1 MRILHTSDW
10 HLGKLLHGAQLLGD
24 QAHVL
29 EQIPGLVKDA
39 GIDAVVVAGD
49 IYDRQVP
56 PPEAVELLDE
66 TFARLALEHAVPVFV
81 IAGNHDSPERLGFG
95 SRVLA
100 GGRVHV
106 AGGLPRDIIPVVL
119 RDGHGPVEF
128 FLLPYS
134 EPSIARGVLGD
145 QAVVD
150 HDSAAV
156 ASLRRVKRGPRSV
169 LVAHAFVAGGL
180 ASPDSERPLSVG
192 GAGTVEARSFEG
204 FGYVALGH
212 LHRPQVVGDRP
223 IRYSGSLL
231 KYSFDEASHKKTVSI
246 VEMDAAGRCSVEEVA
261 LSFRRDVR
269 RVEGTLSEVLQRGDV
284 DNAKDD
290 YVEVSLLGRDAI
302 LDPQAQIRM
311 VYPNLLHL
319 RRPDLERVG
328 QLLEAK
334 VDFEK
339 VTEVDLFASFFEQAS
354 GAALTGEE
362 RAALVTVLESIR
374 SREVTA

>member
-10 HLGKLLHGAQLLGD
+10 HLGRLFHGAHLLGD
-24 QAHVL
+24 QARVL
-29 EQIPGLVKDA
+29 EQIPRLVKDN
-39 GIDAVVVAGD
+39 GIDTVVIAGD

-66 TFARLALEHAVPVFV
+66 TLARLALDHSVPVLV
-81 IAGNHDSPERLGFG
+81 IAGNHDSPERLGFA
-95 SRVLA
+95 SRILA
-100 GGRVHV
+100 GGKVHV
-106 AGGLPRDIIPVVL
+106 AGGLNRDITPVVL
-119 RDGHGPVEF
+119 RDGHGPVNF

-134 EPSIARGVLGD
+134 EPSFARGVLGD
-145 QAVVD
+145 DAVVD

-156 ASLRRVKRGPRSV
+156 AMLRGVRPGPRSV

-192 GAGTVEARSFEG
+192 GAGTVEASSLEG
-204 FGYVALGH
+204 FSYVALGH

-223 IRYSGSLL
+223 MRYSGSLL
-231 KYSFDEASHKKTVSI
+231 KYSFDEASHKKTMSI
-246 VEMDAAGRCSVEEVA
+246 VEMDVAGRCNVEEVA
-261 LSFRRDVR
+261 LTPRRDVR
-269 RVEGTLSEVLQRGDV
+269 RVEGTLAEVLQRGAADV
-284 DNAKDD
+284 SKDD

-302 LDPQAQIRM
+302 IDPQAQIRK

-319 RRPDLERVG
+319 LRPDLERAG
-328 QLLEAK
+328 ELLAAR

-339 VTEVDLFASFFEQAS
+339 VTEADLFASFFEQVS

-362 RAALVTVLESIR
+362 RAALYTVLESLR
-374 SREVTA
+374 VGEVNA